1 MKRKIFL
8 SIMLIASIGL
18 LVCSLKENTQP
29 QESPSSCRCLYYLKH
44 KKQASTCSTKST
56 PVSEEEKE
64 ISLTRMQIADRE
76 IDKILKETKNLNQE
90 DQAQAVY
97 DYLIELAEHGT
108 EDAPYSLIIKNSICK
123 KGNMIS
129 FMYAGGILGGVWL
142 VDKDYWSKCN

>member
-18 LVCSLKENTQP
+18 LVCSLKEYKQP

-44 KKQASTCSTKST
+44 KKQASTYSTKST

-90 DQAQAVY
+90 EQAQAVY

-123 KGNMIS
+123 KGKMIS
-129 FMYAGGILGGVWL
+129 FMYAGGIQGGVWL
-142 VDKDYWSKCN
+142 VDKDYLSKFN